1 MTDPILELFA
11 EEVKKVKLTPPQIPF
26 ISNVTGTWIADAEAT
41 DPNYWVKHLRQT
53 VRFSDGIAE
62 LLQES
67 ERILL
72 EVGPGRVLSTF
83 AKRHQV
89 RDRPS
94 HSPESDRT
102 IVTSMRHPNE
112 QQSDIAFLLKA
123 LGRLWLA
130 GVEID
135 WSSFYTHEQRSRI
148 PLPTYPFER
157 QRYWIEPPL
166 KGGNVSD
173 IQTKLEKKPDLA
185 DWFYLPSWKRS
196 PLPEKWLS
204 IASEAEQESC
214 WLVFIDAW
222 AIGAEVV
229 KRLQLQGKNVITVT
243 AGKEFAILGDRA
255 YAINPQQRDDYDTL
269 VAEIQ
274 AQHQMPNA
282 IAKHSWHI
290 AHFWSIALT
299 SKRKKLK
306 I

>member
-1 MTDPILELFA
+1 MQQLPAGAMISISLPEAEVRSLLNAELSLAASNAPSSCVVSGSLSAVNALENRLAERGLDYKRLHTSHAFHSQMTDSILELFA
-11 EEVKKVKLTPPQIPF
+11 EEVKKVKLTAPDSFYFQRHRHLDRRCR
-26 ISNVTGTWIADAEAT
+26 SHRSELLGET
-41 DPNYWVKHLRQT
+41 LRQT

-72 EVGPGRVLSTF
+72 EVGRAGLSTF

-89 RDRPS
+89 RDHPS

-135 WSSFYTHEQRSRI
+135 WSSFYTHEQRFRI

-173 IQTKLEKKPDLA
+173 IQTKLEKIGSCRLVSA
-185 DWFYLPSWKRS
+185 FLEAS
-196 PLPEKWLS
+196 PLPENGIS
-204 IASEAEQESC
+204 IAPEQNKSH
-214 WLVFIDAW
+214 
-222 AIGAEVV
+222 
-229 KRLQLQGKNVITVT
+229 
-243 AGKEFAILGDRA
+243 AG
-255 YAINPQQRDDYDTL
+255 
-269 VAEIQ
+269 
-274 AQHQMPNA
+274 
-282 IAKHSWHI
+282 
-290 AHFWSIALT
+290 
-299 SKRKKLK
+299 
-306 I
+306 